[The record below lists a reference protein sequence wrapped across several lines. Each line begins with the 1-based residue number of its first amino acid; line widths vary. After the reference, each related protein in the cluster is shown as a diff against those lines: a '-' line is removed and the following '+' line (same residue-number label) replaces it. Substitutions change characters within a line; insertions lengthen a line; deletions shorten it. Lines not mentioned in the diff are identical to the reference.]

1 MTEILLTNEGVAIQ
15 KSCTKDNH
23 ARQVNIFRRIH
34 QWNFEWNG
42 TSHGKRF
49 LYKTCVPKYYQAPI
63 TVTLILM
70 IYLNFSSK
78 FHLFKSRDKSPYCSI
93 HSFKSSTSCFQRKV
107 YSLQTTFTVWKN
119 CNVKMFTFSPFLA
132 PFSITAGSCYG
143 FHVLKNINAKSRK
156 FLKIYWGLALVH
168 SLCELLS
175 GKKSAW
181 KLWCGAIPCSCFVSC
196 SLLHFR
202 SV

>member
-1 MTEILLTNEGVAIQ
+1 ME
-15 KSCTKDNH
+15 
-23 ARQVNIFRRIH
+23 FRM
-34 QWNFEWNG
+34 EWN
-42 TSHGKRF
+42 TSEKRS
-49 LYKTCVPKYYQAPI
+49 LYKTFAPKYFHAPI

-70 IYLNFSSK
+70 IYLHFSSK
-78 FHLFKSRDKSPYCSI
+78 FHLCKSCDNSPDRSI
-93 HSFKSSTSCFQRKV
+93 HSFKSPTSCYQRKV

-119 CNVKMFTFSPFLA
+119 CNVKMFTFFPFLA